1 MPRSGIQALSSLVKL
16 AASCVCRGPH
26 AHPRRKGEIMGKI
39 EPLAPSK
46 RVRIVLCSAA
56 FAIAAIVPSAGF
68 SAEWSSAEWSS
79 GKAPAAEWSSGK
91 TAPKA
96 EWSSGKR
103 APKAEWSSG
112 KTAPKAEWSSRATTR
127 AAR

>member
-1 MPRSGIQALSSLVKL
+1 
-16 AASCVCRGPH
+16 
-26 AHPRRKGEIMGKI
+26 MGKI

-56 FAIAAIVPSAGF
+56 FAIAAIVPGAGF
-68 SAEWSSAEWSS
+68 AAEWSSGVKSPAAEWSSAEWSSAEWSS
-79 GKAPAAEWSSGK
+79 GKA
-91 TAPKA
+91 APKA

-112 KTAPKAEWSSRATTR
+112 KAAPKAEWSSRFKANSLR
-127 AAR
+127 

>member
-1 MPRSGIQALSSLVKL
+1 
-16 AASCVCRGPH
+16 
-26 AHPRRKGEIMGKI
+26 MGKI

-56 FAIAAIVPSAGF
+56 LAAAAIVPSTGVA
-68 SAEWSSAEWSS
+68 AEWSS

-91 TAPKA
+91 AAPKA

-103 APKAEWSSG
+103 APNAEWSSG
-112 KTAPKAEWSSRATTR
+112 KAAPKAEWSSRAR
-127 AAR
+127 VSALR

>member
-1 MPRSGIQALSSLVKL
+1 
-16 AASCVCRGPH
+16 
-26 AHPRRKGEIMGKI
+26 MGKI

-56 FAIAAIVPSAGF
+56 FAIAAIVPGAGF
-68 SAEWSSAEWSS
+68 GAEWSSGVKAPVAEWSSAEWSSAEWSS
-79 GKAPAAEWSSGK
+79 GKA
-91 TAPKA
+91 APKA

-112 KTAPKAEWSSRATTR
+112 KAAPKAEWSSRFKANSLR
-127 AAR
+127 

>member
-1 MPRSGIQALSSLVKL
+1 MLIL
-16 AASCVCRGPH
+16 AA
-26 AHPRRKGEIMGKI
+26 KGNTMGKI

-46 RVRIVLCSAA
+46 RVRIVLCASA

-79 GKAPAAEWSSGK
+79 GKAPTAEWSSGK
-91 TAPKA
+91 AAPNA

-112 KTAPKAEWSSRATTR
+112 RAAPTAEWSSRATGR